1 MLELFRGLAAEGK
14 CLLVSSHELEELEK
28 LTDHVAILARGRIA
42 AVGTVTQIRDMLD
55 DQPLSVRI
63 DAADPRRLA
72 TLLVNRPD
80 VVGVDLG
87 DGSAG
92 TLVVRARNPRRF
104 FEDFG
109 RMVVSEEAG
118 HHASGTARRVGPRG
132 AGVLV
137 GRQWEDV
144 SRLE

>member
-1 MLELFRGLAAEGK
+1 
-14 CLLVSSHELEELEK
+14 VSSHELEELEK
-28 LTDHVAILARGRIA
+28 LTDHVAILTRGRIA

-55 DQPLSVRI
+55 DQPLSIRI

-80 VVGVDLG
+80 VVGVDLDPAVLT
-87 DGSAG
+87 DGATG

-109 RMVVSEEAG
+109 RLVLSE
-118 HHASGTARRVGPRG
+118 R
-132 AGVLV
+132 L
-137 GRQWEDV
+137 DV
-144 SRLE
+144 SRLEPLDESAHAVLGYLLGGSGKT